1 MEIGIVIGILVAFL
15 VSVCLCP
22 LLIPVL
28 HKLKFGQYI
37 REEGPAAHQKKSG
50 TPTMGGIMI
59 LIGILIPSL
68 FFVRDYPTIVPVL
81 FMTLGFGLIGF
92 LDDFIKVVMKRN
104 LGLRAWQKMALQ
116 ILVTAVFIVYS
127 LKVNSLG
134 TEILIP
140 FAGITV
146 EMPVWLYVI
155 FIFFVV
161 VGTVNGANLTDGLDG
176 LASSVTV
183 MIAVFFTVVSMI
195 TGGGIEPVTGAV
207 VGSLLGFLLFNCYPA
222 KVFMGDTGSL
232 ALGGFV
238 AASACVMKMQI
249 FLLLVAII
257 YVVETLSVILQV
269 GYFKLTHGKR
279 LFKMSPIHHHFEL
292 CGWSE
297 TRIVAVFSIIT
308 ALCCLIALKGI

>member
-238 AASACVMKMQI
+238 AASACMMKMQI

-297 TRIVAVFSIIT
+297 TRIVAAFSIIT